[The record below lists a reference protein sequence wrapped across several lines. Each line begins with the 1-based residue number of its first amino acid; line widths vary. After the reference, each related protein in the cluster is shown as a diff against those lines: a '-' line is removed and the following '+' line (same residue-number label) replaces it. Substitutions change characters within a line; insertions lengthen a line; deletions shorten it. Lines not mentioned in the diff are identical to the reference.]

1 VQRSCEPLKVVTV
14 KDIER
19 AFGSCP
25 DSALPASRDDMQD
38 VFGQHKARRALEIAA
53 AGSHNMLMIG
63 PPGTGKSMLVSR
75 LPGIQPAMSESES
88 VESASIASISY
99 TGFDAASWGV
109 RPFRAPHHTASG
121 ISLVSGGANPRPG
134 EISLA
139 HNGVL
144 FLDELPEFS
153 RAVLDVL
160 KEPMETGEIT
170 LSRAARQA
178 TFPSRFQLV
187 AAMNPCPCGYHDDPT
202 IPCRCAAEQIVRYQ
216 SRLSGPFLDRVD
228 LHLQLQRETHVDGGL
243 QSTAGNESSAT
254 IRERV
259 RQARKRQMHR
269 QGVSNAHLDA
279 QALREHV
286 QLHAGAGQC
295 VS

>member
-1 VQRSCEPLKVVTV
+1 
-14 KDIER
+14 
-19 AFGSCP
+19 
-25 DSALPASRDDMQD
+25 
-38 VFGQHKARRALEIAA
+38 
-53 AGSHNMLMIG
+53 
-63 PPGTGKSMLVSR
+63 
-75 LPGIQPAMSESES
+75 MS
-88 VESASIASISY
+88 
-99 TGFDAASWGV
+99 SWGV

-121 ISLVSGGANPRPG
+121 VALVGGGANPRPG

-160 KEPMETGEIT
+160 REPLETGEIT

-187 AAMNPCPCGYHDDPT
+187 AAMNPCPCGYHDDPAMS
-202 IPCRCAAEQIVRYQ
+202 CRCAAEQIVRYQ
-216 SRLSGPFLDRVD
+216 ARLSGPFLDRID

-254 IRERV
+254 IRARV
-259 RQARKRQMHR
+259 RQARNRQIRR
-269 QGVSNAHLDA
+269 QGVCNAHLDA

-286 QLHAGAGQC
+286 QLDADARKLFARASNAMSLSLRVQHRLLRVARTIADLQNTSG
-295 VS
+295 VSGEHLAECLCYRRTPVLDSA

>member
-1 VQRSCEPLKVVTV
+1 MT
-14 KDIER
+14 
-19 AFGSCP
+19 
-25 DSALPASRDDMQD
+25 
-38 VFGQHKARRALEIAA
+38 
-53 AGSHNMLMIG
+53 
-63 PPGTGKSMLVSR
+63 
-75 LPGIQPAMSESES
+75 
-88 VESASIASISY
+88 
-99 TGFDAASWGV
+99 
-109 RPFRAPHHTASG
+109 
-121 ISLVSGGANPRPG
+121 
-134 EISLA
+134 
-139 HNGVL
+139 
-144 FLDELPEFS
+144 
-153 RAVLDVL
+153 
-160 KEPMETGEIT
+160 
-170 LSRAARQA
+170 
-178 TFPSRFQLV
+178 
-187 AAMNPCPCGYHDDPT
+187 
-202 IPCRCAAEQIVRYQ
+202 CRCAAEQIVRYQ